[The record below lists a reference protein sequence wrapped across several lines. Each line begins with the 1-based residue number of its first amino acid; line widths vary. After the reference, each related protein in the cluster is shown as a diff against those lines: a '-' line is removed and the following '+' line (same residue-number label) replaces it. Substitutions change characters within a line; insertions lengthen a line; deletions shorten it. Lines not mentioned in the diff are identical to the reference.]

1 MLTQTY
7 KTQSEP
13 YGKRVG
19 YAIVLILTAI
29 FAWTGIANAQLP
41 IPPNTQFDITGFL
54 QEASTFAGPLAGGS
68 LKVNGHQVT
77 VPANTIVILPANA
90 LTWQELFA
98 QAPAPYAPSQSGMA
112 LSDVPAPL
120 TSYEVHVVGN
130 RIPAALG
137 GDQYIAGLIYI
148 SQQGL
153 NSGAGY
159 INFIDYTRGEMR
171 VGGVLNSSTTGTRVR
186 INDPSGRYGRINS
199 PDRRFTVD
207 PDNPTIM
214 AGTGYPM
221 CLPRV
226 APPALLAAETDPL
239 CPQGNRPLDL
249 AGNFSISINMPD
261 PAGLAAGQ
269 LPDPRQQAPFEVGDY
284 ITYAGTLV
292 TDNATPTTGPYP
304 GIGATNT
311 YISAHTI
318 VNNTAIYTAPGTDPA
333 YVMTEVTIIG
343 TGGLTVVGA
352 GEAAIRTR
360 FEGMSTDPSRQIHL
374 YGVDFNPATG
384 VTSDRDFGTI
394 GVDQGPPAGALAG
407 RWRFRPP
414 CDPFGTVEAKPDK
427 ACVYGPSGSFLPPP
441 REVRAVIEGQQS
453 QIPGLGSAKT
463 AANGLYY
470 GQYHAPI
477 LEYIFPENVPG
488 SPIVPNNFE
497 ELAFLACGGY
507 SSSSGVLGGQLN
519 PWPGTV
525 APICAGALT
534 PPTANAGP
542 NNTVPSGSSVK
553 LAGTVTGSTPITT
566 AWIQTAGPAV
576 ALDNATILGP
586 KFTAPVVGVSTN
598 LTFQLTATNAAGS
611 ASSTVNITVDPAG
624 APTVNPIA
632 ARTINSGT
640 PVSMTATC
648 SDPNRLACTFT
659 WTQTSGTPIVLAPN
673 PQAGAT
679 VSFTVAIPAGGAT
692 ATLVFQIVAKNSA
705 GVSSAP
711 TTTSVTIVPPPD
723 VVALTVAD
731 YRTGKQRLILTA
743 TSSVVSPTV
752 VLTLRPYLTNTGT
765 TFNPATLGNTF
776 TNTGAGIY
784 TLTLVGAP
792 EPALPNATPLTVSS
806 SAGGVSPPHGLD
818 LIRQ

>member
-1 MLTQTY
+1 MIMLTLTY
-7 KTQSEP
+7 KTQSKP

-29 FAWTGIANAQLP
+29 FAWTGIAKAQLP
-41 IPPNTQFDITGFL
+41 IPFNTQFDITGFI
-54 QEASTFAGPLAGGS
+54 QEASTFAGPLAAGS
-68 LKVNGHQVT
+68 LKVNGHQIT

-90 LTWQELFA
+90 LTWQELFS
-98 QAPAPYAPSQSGMA
+98 QAPAPYGPSQSGMA

-120 TSYEVHVVGN
+120 TTYEAHVVGN
-130 RIPAALG
+130 RITGAIG

-159 INFIDYTRGEMR
+159 INYIDYSKGEMR
-171 VGGVLNSSTTGTRVR
+171 VGGVLNSATTGTRVR
-186 INDPSGRYGRINS
+186 INDPVGRYGRANS
-199 PDRRFTVD
+199 PDPRFTVD

-226 APPALLAAETDPL
+226 APPAPLAAETDPL

-269 LPDPRQQAPFEVGDY
+269 LPDPRQQAPFEIGDY
-284 ITYAGTLV
+284 ITFAGTLV
-292 TDNATPTTGPYP
+292 TDNANPTAGPYP
-304 GIGATNT
+304 GSANT
-311 YISAHTI
+311 YVSAHTI
-318 VNNTAIYTAPGTDPA
+318 VNNTAIYTAPGKDPA

-360 FEGMSTDPSRQIHL
+360 FEGMTTDPTRGIHL
-374 YGVDFNPATG
+374 YGIDFNPATG
-384 VTSDRDFGTI
+384 ATSDRDFGTI
-394 GVDQGPPAGALAG
+394 SPDPGVPAGAVAG

-427 ACVYGPSGSFLPPP
+427 TCVMGPSGAFLPPP
-441 REVRAVIEGQQS
+441 REVRAVIEGQQG

-507 SSSSGVLGGQLN
+507 SSTSGVLGGQLN

-525 APICAGALT
+525 APFCAGALT
-534 PPTANAGP
+534 PPSANAGAAS
-542 NNTVPSGSSVK
+542 TVASGATVN
-553 LAGTVTGSTPITT
+553 LAGTASGSTPLTL

-576 ALDNATILGP
+576 ALANATTLTP
-586 KFTAPVVGVSTN
+586 RFTAPLVALATT

-611 ASSTVNITVDPAG
+611 ANSSVNITVNPAG
-624 APTVNPIA
+624 APIVNPIA

-640 PVSMTATC
+640 PVSMTASC
-648 SDPNRLACTFT
+648 SDPNHLACTFT

-692 ATLVFQIVAKNSA
+692 ATLAFQIVAKNSA

-723 VVALTVAD
+723 VVAITTAE

-743 TSSVVSPTV
+743 TSSVISPTV
-752 VLTLRPYLTNTGT
+752 VLTLQPYLTTTGS

-776 TNTGAGIY
+776 TNTGGGIY

-792 EPALPNATPLTVSS
+792 EPALPNATPLTAKS
-806 SAGGVSPPHGLD
+806 SAGGISPPHGLD
-818 LIRQ
+818 TIRQ